1 MERSEIIEKLTP
13 IAQNIF
19 LDNALE
25 LRDDLSAEN
34 VPNWTSLSFMQF
46 LTEIEEQF
54 GFKFKM
60 MEILRLQTMGAI
72 IKQPPGRR
80 VERASDCSYSCMG
93 NCA

>member
-72 IKQPPGRR
+72 IDAI
-80 VERASDCSYSCMG
+80 ERHLA
-93 NCA
+93 

>member
-13 IAQNIF
+13 IAQSIF
-19 LDNALE
+19 LDNTLE

-54 GFKFKM
+54 GFRFKM

-72 IKQPPGRR
+72 IDAI
-80 VERASDCSYSCMG
+80 ERHMA
-93 NCA
+93 

>member
-1 MERSEIIEKLTP
+1 MERNEIIEKLTP
-13 IAQNIF
+13 IAQSIF

-46 LTEIEEQF
+46 LTEIETQF

-72 IKQPPGRR
+72 IDA
-80 VERASDCSYSCMG
+80 VERHLA
-93 NCA
+93 

>member
-1 MERSEIIEKLTP
+1 MERKEIIEKLTP
-13 IAQNIF
+13 IAQSIF

-34 VPNWTSLSFMQF
+34 VQNWTSLSFMQF
-46 LTEIEEQF
+46 LTEIEAQF

-72 IKQPPGRR
+72 INAIEKHL
-80 VERASDCSYSCMG
+80 A
-93 NCA
+93 